1 MVALGA
7 LALASC
13 PPRQATT
20 GGPEPVVATA
30 PGSAPGAAD
39 AAPGTIAA
47 PTSTTVPEGQ
57 PAVIVGIVTEP
68 VTTALASFDRRT
80 GALTTIATTAD
91 LVAQVPGA
99 AAGSPW
105 SVAQLDLSPDG
116 ERVAVG
122 LSGGDP
128 DAPLDALLVVELD
141 GDPAPRLLSSWAPSP
156 EGDASLAGL
165 AFSPDGSWLATGGP
179 TVTFWPVAGG
189 RPTRT
194 ATNMADPGEM
204 AWSPDG
210 RQLAWGLHWER
221 TDRPGSAVAAVSG
234 GAVPR
239 TLTVTDTVDGGGP
252 WWSADGQV
260 HASHTNRAAP
270 DMVGRQAEPEA
281 IDTDAGHQ
289 WVLGHRAGS
298 VGSYWWPAA
307 GPASAAQP
315 LDGLPSRFE
324 PAAW

>member
-1 MVALGA
+1 MA
-7 LALASC
+7 LAVLGLAAC
-13 PPRQATT
+13 GAPAREATA
-20 GGPEPVVATA
+20 GAPEPVAATA
-30 PGSAPGAAD
+30 LRSAPGAPD
-39 AAPGTIAA
+39 AAPGTSA
-47 PTSTTVPEGQ
+47 PTSTAVPEGQ
-57 PAVIVGIVTEP
+57 PAVLVGVVTEP
-68 VTTALASFDRRT
+68 TSTALASFDRRT

-91 LVAQVPGA
+91 LGAQVPGA
-99 AAGSPW
+99 APGSPW
-105 SVAQLDLSPDG
+105 SVGPLDLSPDG

-122 LSGGDP
+122 LSVGAP
-128 DAPLDALLVVELD
+128 DAALDALLVVELD
-141 GDPAPRLLSSWAPSP
+141 GDPAPRVLASWAPPP
-156 EGDASLAGL
+156 EGDSSLAGL
-165 AFSPDGSWLATGGP
+165 AFSPDGAWLATGGP

-194 ATNMADPGEM
+194 ATNMRYPGEM

-221 TDRPGSAVAAVSG
+221 TDRPQSAVAA
-234 GAVPR
+234 GAPR

-260 HASHTNRAAP
+260 HTSHTNRAAP

-298 VGSYWWPAA
+298 VGTYWWPAA

-315 LDGLPSRFE
+315 LDGLPARFE